1 MESSEEIKVKKS
13 TIWKVLTFVF
23 AALFLI
29 SIFTDVFKLNNSK
42 DNVVKDDNEIVGE
55 KIVSVGD
62 DSMLGNKD
70 AKVAI
75 IEFSDYQCPYC
86 KRFHTE
92 AFEQLKKGYIDTG
105 KVSFVYR
112 DFPLSFHQNS
122 QKASESAECADEQGK
137 FWEMHNAIFENQ
149 DNIAVSDLKKYAK
162 DLGLDTNKFNDC
174 MDLGRMEKEVKKDFA
189 DGSAAGVTG
198 TPTFFING
206 KMLVGAQPYSAFKQI
221 IDPLL

>member
-92 AFEQLKKGYIDTG
+92 AFEQLKKDYIDTG
-105 KVSFVYR
+105 RVSFVYR
-112 DFPLSFHQNS
+112 DFPLSFHQNA